1 MDFAKWHMLISEKN
15 KKILPAEKNLC
26 YFFHYHNPLG
36 KYRVPREISFY
47 KERARQNG
55 KKCHVTRGGVFRE
68 RLAVDSFSALAVSSR
83 HITAEGWLSGR

>member
-1 MDFAKWHMLISEKN
+1 MHNFDEK
-15 KKILPAEKNLC
+15 KKNLPSEKNLC

-55 KKCHVTRGGVFRE
+55 KKCHVPMGAVFRE